1 VAANSSNGG
10 PDWALHSTFFGGV
23 FSGVMKRALTFGVLG
38 ITLCLS
44 ANAGAQSTIKSP
56 GRHPDYSFE
65 AEPHV
70 YYGFDPP
77 GAAAGKGWGP
87 GFRGTVELVD
97 NGFIKSINNTVGLGF
112 GIDWIAFHDSKTS
125 LWVPIVMQWNF
136 WLNPTISVFGEPGG
150 GLYLGNASGVR
161 PAMYGGARFHFSE
174 KLALTLRVGYPGLS
188 AGVSFVF

>member
-1 VAANSSNGG
+1 LIR
-10 PDWALHSTFFGGV
+10 PALIAS
-23 FSGVMKRALTFGVLG
+23 VLG
-38 ITLCLS
+38 LTLFLS
-44 ANAGAQSTIKSP
+44 STARAQNTIKSP

-77 GAAAGKGWGP
+77 GAKAGKGWGP

-97 NGFIKSINNTVGLGF
+97 NGFIQSLNNTVGLGF

-136 WLNPTISVFGEPGG
+136 WLNPIVSVFGEPGG
-150 GLYLGNASGVR
+150 GIYLGNATGVR
-161 PAMYGGARFHFSE
+161 PAIYGGARFHFSE
-174 KLALTLRVGYPGLS
+174 TLALTLRIGYPGLS